1 MSGIAQ
7 GGGDMFN
14 NMGSRMAGGGIVA
27 FAGEGPSLV
36 DQQIAQA
43 EKDAAAQDAANK
55 APAKVAQKAIDKEA
69 TKERTRADYVK
80 EQQDMMRMLGV
91 NPDVVGEK
99 GKAYQASIE
108 AQQAGIAGKEDQLE
122 RMARAKAFLSLTQPT
137 GGKNTLGQLGSAAT
151 GYLGEK
157 AANIKT
163 IDELKATTAKAAAEY
178 EAGVRARAAGDIEAA
193 NKHFDNAQTLQNQL
207 KIAQGNNAATL
218 GAAEI
223 HAAASGKAA
232 EIHAAASGKA
242 TKLEEEAIQQYM
254 KDHPG
259 TTFSD
264 AYAAVKGAGRG
275 ETVEISRLKAAIEAK
290 QNSLLNPGL
299 SIEDR
304 AQINKDIKALTEQL
318 ISGGKAQTVA
328 APAPAEV
335 SVGGKT
341 YNRKDYPQ
349 MTDAQWSAY
358 VKQTK
363 G

>member
-1 MSGIAQ
+1 MPTDRMSGIAQ

-27 FAGEGPSLV
+27 FAGEGDSLV
-36 DQQIAQA
+36 DQQRIQA

-69 TKERTRADYVK
+69 TKEKTRADYVK

-163 IDELKATTAKAAAEY
+163 IDELKATTAKAGAEY

-193 NKHFDNAQTLQNQL
+193 NKHFDKASELQNQL

-223 HAAASGKAA
+223 HAAASGKA
-232 EIHAAASGKA
+232 
-242 TKLEEEAIQQYM
+242 TKLEEEAVQQYM

-299 SIEDR
+299 SKEDR

-318 ISGGKAQTVA
+318 ISGGKTQTAA